1 MASLNIPE
9 SKLPRVVIVGGGFGG
24 LKLIRLLVKTDQF
37 QVVLIDK
44 RNYHT
49 FQPLLY
55 QVSSAGL
62 DAGAISYPLR
72 KTVKK
77 KTYNAFFRMGEA
89 LSIDP
94 ESQTLHLDIGPLNYD
109 YLIIATGS
117 KTNFFGNTQ
126 IEHNAMRMKSVPQ
139 AVNIR
144 SLILENLE
152 EATITTDPEKRS
164 ALLNFVIAGGGP
176 TGVELS
182 GALAE
187 IRKNIIPRD
196 YIDISPE
203 EIHIHLIEG
212 QKEVLAAMS
221 DKASKNAKK
230 SLEKMGI
237 ELHLGELV
245 ESYDGKTVKTQSGL
259 SFNTETFIWSAG
271 VTGAPIKGLKD
282 GAMEERA
289 NRYKVNVFNQ
299 VDGYENIFAI
309 GDIALMTSEK
319 FPKGHPMMAQ
329 PAIQQGEHLAKNLKR
344 TLKGEKMKPFEYFD
358 KGSMATIGRNKAVV
372 DMANGWHFSGFFAWF
387 VWMFVH
393 LWYLIGFRNRVG
405 TFLSWMYRY
414 INYDRASRLIIRPFK
429 INRKNLEA
437 ED

>member
-1 MASLNIPE
+1 
-9 SKLPRVVIVGGGFGG
+9 
-24 LKLIRLLVKTDQF
+24 
-37 QVVLIDK
+37 
-44 RNYHT
+44 
-49 FQPLLY
+49 
-55 QVSSAGL
+55 
-62 DAGAISYPLR
+62 
-72 KTVKK
+72 VKK

-152 EATITTDPEKRS
+152 EATITTDPKKRS

-196 YIDISPE
+196 YIDISPD

-221 DKASKNAKK
+221 DKASKNAKN
-230 SLEKMGI
+230 
-237 ELHLGELV
+237 HL
-245 ESYDGKTVKTQSGL
+245 KK
-259 SFNTETFIWSAG
+259 
-271 VTGAPIKGLKD
+271 
-282 GAMEERA
+282 
-289 NRYKVNVFNQ
+289 
-299 VDGYENIFAI
+299 
-309 GDIALMTSEK
+309 
-319 FPKGHPMMAQ
+319 
-329 PAIQQGEHLAKNLKR
+329 
-344 TLKGEKMKPFEYFD
+344 
-358 KGSMATIGRNKAVV
+358 
-372 DMANGWHFSGFFAWF
+372 
-387 VWMFVH
+387 
-393 LWYLIGFRNRVG
+393 
-405 TFLSWMYRY
+405 
-414 INYDRASRLIIRPFK
+414 
-429 INRKNLEA
+429 
-437 ED
+437 

>member
-1 MASLNIPE
+1 MPSLNIPE
-9 SKLPRVVIVGGGFGG
+9 SNLPRVVIVGGGFGG
-24 LKLIRLLVKTDQF
+24 LKLIRKLVKTNRF
-37 QVVLIDK
+37 QIVLIDK

-77 KTYNAFFRMGEA
+77 RTDKAFFRMGEA
-89 LSIDP
+89 LSVDTLT
-94 ESQTLHLDIGPLNYD
+94 QTLHLNIGDLNYD
-109 YLIIATGS
+109 YLVIATGS
-117 KTNFFGNTQ
+117 KTNFFGNKE
-126 IEHNAMRMKSVPQ
+126 IETNAMRMKSVPQ

-144 SLILENLE
+144 SLILENFE
-152 EATITTDPEKRS
+152 EATITADPEKRS

-196 YIDISPE
+196 YIDIEPE
-203 EIHIHLIEG
+203 EINIHLIEG
-212 QKEVLAAMS
+212 QKQVLAAMS
-221 DKASKNAKK
+221 EKASQNAQN
-230 SLEKMGI
+230 SLEKMGV

-245 ESYDGKTVKTQSGL
+245 ESYDGRTVKTKSGL
-259 SFNTETFIWSAG
+259 NFQTETFIWTAG
-271 VTGAPIKGLKD
+271 VTGAPLSGLREEALVKG
-282 GAMEERA
+282 A
-289 NRYKVNVFNQ
+289 NRYQVNTFNQ

-309 GDIALMTSEK
+309 GDIALMQGK
-319 FPKGHPMMAQ
+319 KWPKGHPMMAQ
-329 PAIQQGEHLAKNLKR
+329 PAIQQGEHLAINLIR
-344 TLKGEKMKPFEYFD
+344 TLNGEKLKPFKYFD

-372 DMANGWHFSGFFAWF
+372 DMPSGTHFSGFFAWF

-414 INYDRASRLIIRPFK
+414 VNYDRASRLIIRPFK
-429 INRKNLEA
+429 SNRQHLEDH
-437 ED
+437 E